1 MLQLQRHVF
10 EGNQE
15 KPKFPRERLP
25 QRGVSY
31 HRSKGRDAAA
41 EPHARAQASMVTPQL
56 AQMFRSLGTANG
68 TRVAPKASCSSSA
81 RRRAAPSPLRAAARW
96 QQSAAAPPRARAAR
110 LIVRVSSSGD
120 GETVIPQ
127 VAPLAP
133 TSETGIQLRTL
144 LAAGPSCAKNQ
155 FDLLLSAHL
164 EIISA
169 DQDAELLLLQRP
181 PPMSPADD
189 ALRLRLVELRRSQR
203 KNATVDAVYA
213 CAVRQLLLAGV
224 PMAGRTS
231 PDDGREHAPVLLG
244 IHGVGASKMIEAYV
258 SAAVDGMS
266 AKSKMSDDALV
277 RVAKAQ
283 LAHSYHAG
291 MMVGYYVRAV
301 AFRYRLDCQLGTVPQ
316 DIETNDVGNLPPIQ
330 AVVRKLTQGT
340 KADRHERMFTAYVE
354 RCQKVAASADAL
366 DAEMSVIVRELML
379 RQTGALFG
387 DVSRL
392 HLEFQ
397 DSYGAAFLAAQDDAT
412 KAAVAARVKTDVSSQ
427 RLESSTL
434 RVARLRHLVREA
446 AALGALLRDVEA
458 YVRSYGLLL

>member
-1 MLQLQRHVF
+1 MLQLQRHVS
-10 EGNQE
+10 EGTDS
-15 KPKFPRERLP
+15 PRNPSSHRRAPFVCLNEASRITAAAAATLLQSHMRARASMLTP
-25 QRGVSY
+25 QR
-31 HRSKGRDAAA
+31 
-41 EPHARAQASMVTPQL
+41 
-56 AQMFRSLGTANG
+56 AQMRGLGMANG
-68 TRVAPKASCSSSA
+68 VRIAA
-81 RRRAAPSPLRAAARW
+81 RGTRRAAAT
-96 QQSAAAPPRARAAR
+96 PRAR
-110 LIVRVSSSGD
+110 LLRVSSSAD
-120 GETVIPQ
+120 DDAVIPQ
-127 VAPLAP
+127 VAPLVP

-144 LAAGPSCAKNQ
+144 LAAGPSCSKGQ
-155 FDLLLSAHL
+155 FDVLLSTHL
-164 EIISA
+164 EVISA
-169 DQDAELLLLQRP
+169 DQEAEKLLLQRP
-181 PPMSPADD
+181 PLAPPMSPADD

-258 SAAVDGMS
+258 SAAVDGLS
-266 AKSKMSDDALV
+266 PKTKMSDDALV

-283 LAHSYHAG
+283 LAQSYGAAL
-291 MMVGYYVRAV
+291 MVGYYVRAV
-301 AFRYRLDCQLGTVPQ
+301 AFRYRLDCQLGTMPP
-316 DIETNDVGNLPPIQ
+316 DVGTDEVGSLPPIQ

-340 KADRHERMFTAYVE
+340 KTDRHERMFTAYVE
-354 RCQKVAASADAL
+354 RCQQVAASADAL
-366 DAEMSVIVRELML
+366 DAEMSAIVREIML

-387 DVSRL
+387 DVPRL

-412 KAAVAARVKTDVSSQ
+412 KAAVAARVKADLSSQ
-427 RLESSTL
+427 RLESLTL

-458 YVRSYGLLL
+458 YVQSYGLLL